1 MTCTDFPHPAPTP
14 ARPDDSILFA
24 ALELSRKSW
33 LVATSAPG
41 EEKVSKRTV
50 SAGDGR
56 ALLELLAGLREKAER
71 RIGKPVKVVVIQEA
85 GPDGFWLHRLLEA
98 NGIKSHVVD
107 PALIAVDRRKRRRK
121 TDSIDADAL
130 LRTLM
135 AWVRGE
141 RRVCSMVRP
150 PSPDEELGVEGP
162 QARRRLS
169 REREALVKERIQHSS
184 RIKGLL
190 AAQGIADFEPLRPD
204 HRARLDRL
212 TTGDGRPLPPRLT
225 AEIRRQLA
233 RLEAVVTDL
242 KAVEAERDALLA
254 GDKPATPAA
263 PAEAAPPE
271 AAVLLRLKGI
281 GPEFASVL
289 CLELLFRSFSNRR
302 EVASYGGLTPSPF
315 KSGGIDREQGI
326 SKSGNPRLRKMMI
339 QLAWMWIRYQPGSA
353 ISRWFAGFVGTRR
366 GRIRRIAIVA
376 VARKLLIALW
386 RFATQGIVPEG
397 AALKS

>member
-1 MTCTDFPHPAPTP
+1 MTCTDFPHPAPTT

-24 ALELSRKSW
+24 ALELSKTRRAASAKSW

-56 ALLELLAGLREKAER
+56 ALLDLLAGLREKADRQAGQGCRDPGSRAQWLLAAPPAGSQRDRKPR
-71 RIGKPVKVVVIQEA
+71 RGSRLDRG
-85 GPDGFWLHRLLEA
+85 GPA
-98 NGIKSHVVD
+98 QAA
-107 PALIAVDRRKRRRK
+107 PQA
-121 TDSIDADAL
+121 IDVDAL

-135 AWVRGE
+135 AWARGE
-141 RRVCSMVRP
+141 RRVCSMV
-150 PSPDEELGVEGP
+150 PSPEDED
-162 QARRRLS
+162 RRRLS
-169 REREALVKERIQHSS
+169 REREALVKERIQHSN
-184 RIKGLL
+184 RIKL

-212 TTGDGRPLPPRLT
+212 TTGDGRALPPRLT

-242 KAVEAERDALLA
+242 RAVEAERDALLA
-254 GDKPATPAA
+254 GDKPAA
-263 PAEAAPPE
+263 PAEAVEMAPPE

-302 EVASYGGLTPSPF
+302 EVAAYGGLTPSPF

-326 SKSGNPRLRKMMI
+326 SKSGNPRLRKIMI

-353 ISRWFAGFVGTRR
+353 ISRWFAAFVGTRR

>member
-1 MTCTDFPHPAPTP
+1 MTCTDFPHPAPTT
-14 ARPDDSILFA
+14 ARSDDSILFA
-24 ALELSRKSW
+24 ALELSKTRRAASAKSW

-56 ALLELLAGLREKAER
+56 ALLDCSPGFGRR

-85 GPDGFWLHRLLEA
+85 GLDGFWLHRLLEA
-98 NGIKSHVVD
+98 NGIESHVVD
-107 PALIAVDRRKRRRK
+107 PASIAVDRRKRRRK
-121 TDSIDADAL
+121 TDAIDADAL

-135 AWVRGE
+135 AWARGE

-150 PSPDEELGVEGP
+150 PSPDDED
-162 QARRRLS
+162 RRRLS
-169 REREALVKERIQHSS
+169 REREALVKERIQHSN

-212 TTGDGRPLPPRLT
+212 TTGDGRALPPRLT

-254 GDKPATPAA
+254 GDKPAA
-263 PAEAAPPE
+263 PAEAVGTAPPE

-302 EVASYGGLTPSPF
+302 EVAAYGGLTPSPF

-353 ISRWFAGFVGTRR
+353 ISRWFAAFVGTRR
-366 GRIRRIAIVA
+366 WR
-376 VARKLLIALW
+376 VARRRKRQRSPHSPLLIM
-386 RFATQGIVPEG
+386 RRGRSSGVQGRAFG
-397 AALKS
+397 